1 MLPHPFFIYN
11 VTTMMESLRNFLT
24 GPRLFI
30 VIAACALPFVFLG
43 TSSLASPLQNSLGS
57 VNGEN
62 VTQEDFQIASNITIQ
77 KFKNIYGDNFDF
89 NELDEDIQ
97 FEQIKQELILQ
108 KVLLSKARS
117 LGLINKESEKESKKV
132 IIKNPA
138 FQVDGVFDEGIYE
151 AQVNAGGY
159 TKESYINL
167 MTDMLAAEQFRI
179 AMGSTSFVTDVEVKE
194 LTSLLEQ
201 SLDINFIKI
210 DLNSLK
216 KQIINSEDE
225 VKNFY
230 DENQIR
236 FFSNEKRSVNYFL
249 LSASDYKNMVNVP
262 DGYLENTYADYINK
276 INQRDQIRFSHI
288 MLNKAKYESTD
299 ASYEQIDL
307 IMSEIKKGIS
317 FSELVKKYSDDFVTK
332 DSGGDLEYFDSDVF
346 PVEFSDAL
354 SDLAVNEISD
364 VVELDET
371 LHILKVTEF
380 NQAKALTF
388 EEKKVDILDELIE
401 AESLAIMKD
410 NFDAIDQMIA
420 SGDSIESIATKL
432 SKEIIESNNLDNRN
446 FMFEITDPI
455 VKDFIFSSDAQI
467 DVPTII
473 ELQDSVI
480 ILSLSDILEPQLKT
494 FEDVREEA
502 SSYLSESKAIEK
514 KLLLSSEI
522 LLALENGSLET
533 FISAYDFI
541 SQDSFVGVKR
551 YSSLL
556 PQEVISELFLANE
569 GNSISVD
576 SRSGDKYIVDILK
589 LNRPSKESVEELY
602 TQYRDFSEDRLSETI
617 SSMINDD
624 VFSSARINLSDV
636 SF

>member
-1 MLPHPFFIYN
+1 
-11 VTTMMESLRNFLT
+11 
-24 GPRLFI
+24 
-30 VIAACALPFVFLG
+30 
-43 TSSLASPLQNSLGS
+43 
-57 VNGEN
+57 
-62 VTQEDFQIASNITIQ
+62 
-77 KFKNIYGDNFDF
+77 
-89 NELDEDIQ
+89 
-97 FEQIKQELILQ
+97 
-108 KVLLSKARS
+108 
-117 LGLINKESEKESKKV
+117 
-132 IIKNPA
+132 
-138 FQVDGVFDEGIYE
+138 
-151 AQVNAGGY
+151 
-159 TKESYINL
+159 
-167 MTDMLAAEQFRI
+167 
-179 AMGSTSFVTDVEVKE
+179 
-194 LTSLLEQ
+194 
-201 SLDINFIKI
+201 
-210 DLNSLK
+210 
-216 KQIINSEDE
+216 
-225 VKNFY
+225 
-230 DENQIR
+230 
-236 FFSNEKRSVNYFL
+236 
-249 LSASDYKNMVNVP
+249 
-262 DGYLENTYADYINK
+262 
-276 INQRDQIRFSHI
+276 
-288 MLNKAKYESTD
+288 
-299 ASYEQIDL
+299 
-307 IMSEIKKGIS
+307 MSEIKKGIS

-522 LLALENGSLET
+522 LLAQENGSLET

-624 VFSSARINLSDV
+624 VFSSARINLGDI

>member
-1 MLPHPFFIYN
+1 
-11 VTTMMESLRNFLT
+11 MMESLRNFLT

-77 KFKNIYGDNFDF
+77 KFKNIYGDDFDF
-89 NELDEDIQ
+89 NRLDEDTQ
-97 FEQIKQELILQ
+97 FELIKQELISQ

-117 LGLINKESEKESKKV
+117 LGLINKEAEKESKKV
-132 IIKNPA
+132 IIKNA
-138 FQVDGVFDEGIYE
+138 EFQVDGVFDEGMYE
-151 AQVNAGGY
+151 AKVNAGGY
-159 TKESYINL
+159 TKESYINM
-167 MTDMLAAEQFRI
+167 MTDMVAAEQFLITIR
-179 AMGSTSFVTDVEVKE
+179 AARSFVTDVEVKE

-262 DGYLENTYADYINK
+262 DGYLENAYADYINK

-288 MLNKAKYESTD
+288 MLNKANYDSTD

-522 LLALENGSLET
+522 LLAQENGSLET

-624 VFSSARINLSDV
+624 VFSSARINLGDI